1 MRILLLPPVVVLMAI
16 SLMLVLHAQWPIAHW
31 LVSPFNWIGWV
42 LVACGFAAANWHA
55 RLFRHLN
62 TNINTFGEPGSL
74 TREGLFR
81 RTRNPMYLGMLV
93 CLIGVACV
101 LGSLSPLVGPLG
113 FFVLANFWYIPI
125 EEKAMANKFADEYL
139 DYKHTVPRWV

>member
-1 MRILLLPPVVVLMAI
+1 MRILLLQPIVVLMTI
-16 SLMLVLHAQWPIAHW
+16 SLMLVLHAKLPIAYW
-31 LVSPFNWIGWV
+31 IPEPFNWIGLV
-42 LVACGFAAANWHA
+42 LVVGGFGVANWHA
-55 RLFRHLN
+55 RLFRRLN

-93 CLIGVACV
+93 CLIGTACM

-113 FFVLANFWYIPI
+113 FFLLANFWYIPI
-125 EEKAMANKFADEYL
+125 EEKAMASKFADAYR
-139 DYKHTVPRWV
+139 DYQRSVRRWV